1 MAPQRRVPTW
11 PRVGPGSL
19 RAPIR
24 VKPSAMR
31 RVAFAIAI
39 VGLLGLAAWWGTRRP
54 APRAPKTMTRDGQA
68 PSAGRTQTATPG
80 SSAEA
85 APTEVVATTLQSMFL
100 DVATG
105 VMAREDETALVEQ
118 LREALALEGWGDVR
132 NRHAQAKAAVA
143 ELFRRAEGAPI
154 TDEDAMTALQRRA
167 IAETARAEAQK
178 LKRALTAS
186 NAPTTPLPSGHQPVR
201 WSTLTDFA
209 FTPGMTLP
217 STVTSLDGAKVAVD
231 GYMLVLERDDDR
243 RIRAFLLLESLW
255 GCCFARTPAIHEGIA
270 VRMTTPRGITG
281 HEGPITVLGTLAV
294 GEEREEGEVTSV
306 YRLQAADVKPLSSP

>member
-1 MAPQRRVPTW
+1 
-11 PRVGPGSL
+11 
-19 RAPIR
+19 
-24 VKPSAMR
+24 MR
-31 RVAFAIAI
+31 RIAIAI
-39 VGLLGLAAWWGTRRP
+39 AFVGLLGFVGWWQMRAP
-54 APRAPKTMTRDGQA
+54 APRPPKTMTREGAA
-68 PSAGRTQTATPG
+68 PAPTPSQNAPTA
-80 SSAEA
+80 A
-85 APTEVVATTLQSMFL
+85 APTAVVATTLQSMFL

-105 VMAREDETALVEQ
+105 VMDREDEAALVEQ

-154 TDEDAMTALQRRA
+154 TDEEAMTALQRRA

-178 LKRALTAS
+178 LKRALTATT
-186 NAPTTPLPSGHQPVR
+186 APTTPLPSGHQPVR

-217 STVTSLDGAKVAVD
+217 AKVTSLDGAKVAVD

-243 RIRAFLLLESLW
+243 RVRAFLLLESLW

-270 VRMTTPRGITG
+270 VRMTTARGITG
-281 HEGPITVLGTLAV
+281 HEGPVTVLGTLAV
-294 GEEREEGEVTSV
+294 GEEREDGEVTSV
-306 YRLQAADVKPLSSP
+306 YRLEATEVKPLALP